1 VTGIPSPTTR
11 VDIEALEAAVRH
23 LESIDRP
30 SASDGERQ
38 GAEWIAERLREEGCR
53 EVRVEEERAHG
64 TYWWPLGILAALAG
78 LAGFSRRRWVRAA
91 VGAFAA
97 AGIADDISGRRL
109 WFRRAFLPHRPTWNV
124 VAEAG
129 DPDAERTVVLVAHH
143 DAAQWSLIFHPG
155 VAPWVDRHFPAALEK
170 ADTTVPVMFPVFG
183 GPLLTALGGLTG
195 RPRLRRAG
203 LILSLGTA
211 ATMAEI
217 GSRSTVPGANDNL
230 TGVATI
236 LGVARALRDEPVAG
250 LRVLLVSTGSEESFM
265 EGMQAFARRHFPSL
279 PVDRTHVIAIDTVGS
294 GNLTLL
300 EGEGMLVMKD
310 YPDDFKDF
318 VDAAARSAGVEL
330 QRGLRLR
337 NATDGLIALKAGYP
351 SVMIGS
357 TNQYKLPSNYH
368 WPSDVADNVD
378 FGCVAEA
385 VVTCEAT
392 VRALAAP
399 GAPGS
404 RPGSARSD

>member
-1 VTGIPSPTTR
+1 MTDAAFTTDN
-11 VDIEALEAAVRH
+11 VDLAALEAAVRH
-23 LESIDRP
+23 LEAIDRP
-30 SASDGERQ
+30 SASDGERE
-38 GAEWIAERLREEGCR
+38 GAEWIAQRLREAGCR

-64 TYWWPLGILAALAG
+64 TYWWPLGLMALLAG
-78 LAGFSRRRWVRAA
+78 LSGFVRRRWVRTL
-91 VGAFAA
+91 VGAVAA
-97 AGIADDISGRRL
+97 AGIADDISGGRL
-109 WFRRAFLPHRPTWNV
+109 WFRRRFLPHRPTWNV

-129 DPDAERTVVLVAHH
+129 DPAADRTVVLVAHH

-155 VAPWVDRHFPAALEK
+155 VAPWVDRHFPQALERS
-170 ADTTVPVMFPVFG
+170 DTTVPVMFPVFG

-195 RPRLRRAG
+195 SRHLRRAG
-203 LILSLGTA
+203 AILSLGTA

-230 TGVATI
+230 SGVATI
-236 LGVARALRDEPVAG
+236 LGVARALRDAPVQG

-265 EGMQAFARRHFPSL
+265 EGMQAFAVRHFPSL
-279 PVDRTHVIAIDTVGS
+279 PVDRTHVVCLDTVGS

-300 EGEGMLVMKD
+300 EGEGMLVMRD
-310 YPDDFKDF
+310 YPDDFKDL
-318 VDAAARSAGVEL
+318 VAAAAAERGITL

-351 SVMIGS
+351 SVMLGS
-357 TNQYKLPSNYH
+357 TNRYKLPSNYH
-368 WPSDVADNVD
+368 WPTDVADNVD
-378 FGCVAEA
+378 FACVARA

-399 GAPGS
+399 GSPRTG
-404 RPGSARSD
+404 